1 MITAVIAGFLN
12 ALGTYFLRF
21 SNTSHIFLYLSV
33 IFYFSNFYF
42 FRISLKNLQP
52 GYSYCILIMT
62 SLITL
67 KIFEVIKL
75 RSQLGLNDLIG
86 ILLFSIAIYLFSK

>member
-42 FRISLKNLQP
+42 FRIALKNLQS
-52 GYSYCILIMT
+52 GYAYCILITT

-67 KIFEVIKL
+67 KIFEIIKL
-75 RSQLGLNDLIG
+75 RSQIGVNDLIG
-86 ILLFSIAIYLFSK
+86 ILLFSIAVYLFSK

>member
-12 ALGTYFLRF
+12 ALGTYFLKF
-21 SNTSHIFLYLSV
+21 SNKSYIFLSLSV